1 MIYSFSYSTEDLSHM
16 TLKSDAKFDENCNS
30 MDKNPRYVR
39 VEPKNTEELHFMTP
53 NSDAKFEYLNLVV
66 SKMALG
72 VG

>member
-1 MIYSFSYSTEDLSHM
+1 M

-30 MDKNPRYVR
+30 MDKNPKYIR
-39 VEPKNTEELHFMTP
+39 VEPKNTEELHFMAL
-53 NSDAKFEYLNLVV
+53 NSDAKFEYLDLVV